1 MLGLIFNKI
10 RARTRELQEVWKP
23 GRLILSFFSWLGAV
37 AGFQRRAGPF
47 IYVAMGLSVLAIA
60 ILFTIPKNSIRLFA
74 KRLVAFLVD
83 LALLGL
89 FTFAI
94 VDLLYKSQVIKPSAI
109 VSMAI
114 VWAWFFIFV
123 FFDWRFAGTPGIL
136 LLGLRLK
143 GGNGKVTVIKS
154 LARNLLTLIVPVIG
168 AGRILMVPTVSKL
181 ANFAEWSVGITIL
194 SLIPLSIAF
203 SGEQSLPDMVLGVA
217 VVPKQPNASQSPVR
231 LRRRDWLL
239 LLVASVLS
247 GVAFA
252 SSALYGS
259 SVLERRP
266 LERPIQ
272 TVEISGD
279 AEARIIAGLRSNL
292 EADLTTAA
300 EALLQDLRLST
311 VVGDLPSG
319 GEQVTAPVPCL
330 AAFRAKKTYQIFRAQ
345 LNPQTPTL
353 IKAKLLES
361 LGNTLDLYTGRP
373 GFVLLQLSSRES
385 FGFFNF
391 EYSENYIFC
400 LMDSGGKPTNFL
412 AGLSIT
418 LWLPVSIAEPCALIL
433 GKLDSYS
440 QVEKIPV
447 W

>member
-1 MLGLIFNKI
+1 
-10 RARTRELQEVWKP
+10 
-23 GRLILSFFSWLGAV
+23 
-37 AGFQRRAGPF
+37 
-47 IYVAMGLSVLAIA
+47 MGLSVLAIA

-266 LERPIQ
+266 L
-272 TVEISGD
+272 
-279 AEARIIAGLRSNL
+279 
-292 EADLTTAA
+292 
-300 EALLQDLRLST
+300 
-311 VVGDLPSG
+311 
-319 GEQVTAPVPCL
+319 
-330 AAFRAKKTYQIFRAQ
+330 
-345 LNPQTPTL
+345 
-353 IKAKLLES
+353 
-361 LGNTLDLYTGRP
+361 
-373 GFVLLQLSSRES
+373 
-385 FGFFNF
+385 
-391 EYSENYIFC
+391 
-400 LMDSGGKPTNFL
+400 
-412 AGLSIT
+412 
-418 LWLPVSIAEPCALIL
+418 
-433 GKLDSYS
+433 
-440 QVEKIPV
+440 
-447 W
+447 